1 MWHQNAVF
9 EEVGIKESHRC
20 PMTELSK
27 WLKFEEKFLTSD
39 KEPKVAPKCG
49 F

>member
-9 EEVGIKESHRC
+9 EEVGIKKSHRC

-27 WLKFEEKFLTSD
+27 WLKF
-39 KEPKVAPKCG
+39 
-49 F
+49 